1 MDAKPSLVR
10 GTLAV
15 SVALVALLAVA
26 PIGCAR
32 RDDSRAA
39 LERFFSTAQRQEY
52 AATYDC
58 YDVAY
63 RAKVSRDEYVRHRR
77 EASPLQSW
85 RVLSVEQHG
94 DRASA
99 EVALV
104 FGPLAKAGRPT
115 PVSQTVHEELI
126 REAGAWRIKVW

>member
-1 MDAKPSLVR
+1 MLTSASSSSR
-10 GTLAV
+10 F
-15 SVALVALLAVA
+15 VALVCLALLALT
-26 PIGCAR
+26 IGGCR
-32 RDDSRAA
+32 RQDPRAA
-39 LERFFSTAQRQEY
+39 LDRFFSTAQRQDY
-52 AATYDC
+52 LATYDC
-58 YDVAY
+58 YDAAY

-77 EASPLQSW
+77 EASPLQGW
-85 RVLSVEQHG
+85 RVVSLEQHG

-104 FGPLAKAGRPT
+104 FGPLVKAGRPT

>member
-1 MDAKPSLVR
+1 MDDKPSLVR

-15 SVALVALLAVA
+15 SVALAALLAVA

-39 LERFFSTAQRQEY
+39 LETFFSTAQRQDY

-58 YDVAY
+58 YDAAY

-77 EASPLQSW
+77 EASPVQSW

-104 FGPLAKAGRPT
+104 FGPLAKAGRST
-115 PVSQTVHEELI
+115 LASKTVHEELV
-126 REAGAWRIKVW
+126 REQGAWRIRVW